1 MPPAH
6 YPLVVDFLD
15 RPYRAQPGSIRPT
28 AMRESV
34 ASILQEYRYTH
45 PGTPVPC
52 DGRGRPAAG
61 AFERGECAEL

>member
-1 MPPAH
+1 MPPGH
-6 YPLVVDFLD
+6 YPLVVAFLG

-34 ASILQEYRYTH
+34 ASILHEYRYTH

-52 DGRGRPAAG
+52 GGRGRPAAG
-61 AFERGECAEL
+61 APELGEFAEL